1 MDNPFE
7 AYIKT
12 VQELVALE
20 GKSELAS
27 YISESNVE
35 AQWVSHDNWNSGIDF
50 YNLIVKVPVKVFAR
64 IRTHLDE
71 EEAAVYKAFTD
82 TMHDA
87 DESIRLSAVKIVP
100 NKDALASD
108 IPQLDDIS
116 MWKYNYFRLF
126 ISHLTADKTRA
137 ASLKSILERYGI
149 DCFVAHEDITP
160 SKEWQKAIES
170 ALGSMD
176 AMCAIITPDFNK
188 SKWCDQ
194 EVGFALGRR
203 RIVIPID
210 SGAIPYG
217 FIGKWQAI
225 STKEKTRQQVADAIF
240 NAICINELT
249 RGVYLEKLV
258 NLIISANEK
267 DDAIRFLELL
277 QNIENVEKR
286 YIDNLYT
293 HYTSNNTLMLNECLK
308 VANVLFEQ
316 NGYAKITKQ
325 VSKTNTEL
333 QNFDLPF

>member
-1 MDNPFE
+1 MDNPFK
-7 AYIKT
+7 AYIET
-12 VQELVALE
+12 VQELVALD

-50 YNLIVKVPVKVFAR
+50 YNLIVKIPVKVFAR
-64 IRTHLDE
+64 MRSHLGE
-71 EEAAVYKAFTD
+71 EEETIYTAFVD

-100 NKDALASD
+100 NKDAFPSD
-108 IPQLDDIS
+108 MPQLDDIS
-116 MWKYNYFRLF
+116 MWRFNYFRLF

-160 SKEWQKAIES
+160 SKEWQKVIES

-210 SGAIPYG
+210 SRAIPYG

-225 STKEKTRQQVADAIF
+225 PTKDKSRQQVADAIF

-249 RGVYLEKLV
+249 RGLYLEKLV
-258 NLIISANEK
+258 NLIISANKK
-267 DDAIRFLELL
+267 DEAIRFLGVL
-277 QNIENVEKR
+277 QNIENVGKR

-308 VANVLFEQ
+308 VANVIFEQ
-316 NGYAKITKQ
+316 NGYAKIAK
-325 VSKTNTEL
+325 VASKVNPDV

>member
-7 AYIKT
+7 AYIET
-12 VQELVALE
+12 VQELVALD

-35 AQWVSHDNWNSGIDF
+35 AQWVSHDNWNSGTDF
-50 YNLIVKVPVKVFAR
+50 YNLIVKIPVKVFAR
-64 IRTHLDE
+64 MRAHLE
-71 EEAAVYKAFTD
+71 EEEETIYKAFVD

-100 NKDALASD
+100 NKDALPSD
-108 IPQLDDIS
+108 MPQLDDIS

-137 ASLKSILERYGI
+137 ASLKSILERCGI

-160 SKEWQKAIES
+160 SKEWQKVIES

-225 STKEKTRQQVADAIF
+225 PTKDKSRQQVADAIF

-258 NLIISANEK
+258 NLIISANKK
-267 DDAIRFLELL
+267 DEAIHFLEVL
-277 QNIENVEKR
+277 QSIENVEKR

-308 VANVLFEQ
+308 VANVIFEH